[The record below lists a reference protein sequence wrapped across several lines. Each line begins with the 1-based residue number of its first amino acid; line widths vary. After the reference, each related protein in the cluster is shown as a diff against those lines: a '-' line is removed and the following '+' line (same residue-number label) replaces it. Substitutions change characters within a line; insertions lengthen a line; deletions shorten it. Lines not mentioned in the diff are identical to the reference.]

1 MIENDRYILK
11 KLIWDTNFFEINS
24 AELVLKKQIFN
35 KDIKEIKRLVN
46 QEKYKFITIRNI
58 NNNENNNK
66 IIPKLGDTFLA
77 DINIQYEKNLLKKQ
91 TEKIKNIIIENN
103 MKENLDIINISK
115 NTFIHSRFN
124 IDKNLEQGKEVHTYW
139 VKNAFNKKD
148 KYFCYYL
155 LDNQIKGYILFSKN
169 KEKSII
175 YIELI
180 AIKSGYRNKGIGTKL
195 ISELENLAIN
205 EKIHYIDVGTQ
216 INNKKAQ
223 NFYINNKFKIKSN
236 NSIYHWWEKDI

>member
-77 DINIQYEKNLLKKQ
+77 DINIQYEKNILKKQ
-91 TEKIKNIIIENN
+91 NEKIKNIIIENN

-155 LDNQIKGYILFSKN
+155 LDNQIKGYILF
-169 KEKSII
+169 
-175 YIELI
+175 
-180 AIKSGYRNKGIGTKL
+180 
-195 ISELENLAIN
+195 
-205 EKIHYIDVGTQ
+205 
-216 INNKKAQ
+216 
-223 NFYINNKFKIKSN
+223 
-236 NSIYHWWEKDI
+236 

>member
-77 DINIQYEKNLLKKQ
+77 DINIQYEKNILKKQ
-91 TEKIKNIIIENN
+91 TEKIKNIII
-103 MKENLDIINISK
+103 KKNIK
-115 NTFIHSRFN
+115 
-124 IDKNLEQGKEVHTYW
+124 
-139 VKNAFNKKD
+139 
-148 KYFCYYL
+148 
-155 LDNQIKGYILFSKN
+155 
-169 KEKSII
+169 
-175 YIELI
+175 
-180 AIKSGYRNKGIGTKL
+180 
-195 ISELENLAIN
+195 
-205 EKIHYIDVGTQ
+205 
-216 INNKKAQ
+216 Q
-223 NFYINNKFKIKSN
+223 N
-236 NSIYHWWEKDI
+236 